1 MKHVERHARY
11 PVHAGFF
18 WTTETRFSPLRSFS
32 RTWKTTVQLPLQLAY
47 NLRVRY
53 SARALILTDNLRL
66 LVYGGS
72 ELLLRPLF
80 CSAGLHYS
88 FAEGFA

>member
-1 MKHVERHARY
+1 MRRL
-11 PVHAGFF
+11 FLLSLI
-18 WTTETRFSPLRSFS
+18 RSLFSPGTLRSFS

-53 SARALILTDNLRL
+53 SAPALILTDNLRL